1 MKTNNKTF
9 SQRIWFGIKSGWD
22 MPILPDHIIKLE
34 RENIYIKILRI
45 IGPLSIFIIIIG
57 LGKQFNPI
65 IYYINFM
72 VSFIYIIYK
81 NIIAYYAVKQWF
93 HYLITGKFIVRNSP
107 LDLFVSLLK
116 GSVAGIKTVGK
127 FTIGTGMTYALCHEL
142 DDLLVKDGKAPYF
155 VPRLRTTIQQ
165 VGLENSIKTFL
176 TSIGI
181 TDMAKP
187 ESVTSFH
194 DKFRELNDNDKTEF
208 ESNTG
213 VSYNDGLKMLDYIEK
228 NSTVNNIVIESPLES
243 SELTSTLIQNQV
255 IELLNYN
262 LLLHFVMIY
271 LIIMCI
277 FIFTVKLITDNNISI
292 EFIKTLP
299 LGKYIYIIINKILSV

>member
-1 MKTNNKTF
+1 MKTNNKTIF
-9 SQRIWFGIKSGWD
+9 QRFKYSIKSGWE
-22 MPILPDHIIKLE
+22 MPILPNHIIELDK
-34 RENIYIKILRI
+34 NIYIRMLKIT
-45 IGPLSIFIIIIG
+45 GPLTIFISISGLSIQLNNII
-57 LGKQFNPI
+57 F
-65 IYYINFM
+65 YINFM
-72 VSFIYIIYK
+72 ISLLYIFYK
-81 NIIAYYAVKQWF
+81 YIIAYYAVKQWF
-93 HYLITGKFIVRNSP
+93 HSLLTGKFIVRNSP
-107 LDLFVSLLK
+107 IDIFSTMIRC
-116 GSVAGIKTVGK
+116 SIAGIKSVGK
-127 FTIGTGMTYALCHEL
+127 VSIGTGMTYALCHEL

>member
-1 MKTNNKTF
+1 MITNKKTIF
-9 SQRIWFGIKSGWD
+9 QRFKYGIKSGWE
-22 MPILPDHIIKLE
+22 MPILPNHIIELDK
-34 RENIYIKILRI
+34 NIYIRMLKIT
-45 IGPLSIFIIIIG
+45 GPLTIFISISGLSIQLNNII
-57 LGKQFNPI
+57 F
-65 IYYINFM
+65 YINFM
-72 VSFIYIIYK
+72 ISLLYIFYK
-81 NIIAYYAVKQWF
+81 YIIAYYAVKQWF
-93 HYLITGKFIVRNSP
+93 HYLFTGKFIVRNSP
-107 LDLFVSLLK
+107 LDLFSTMIRC
-116 GSVAGIKTVGK
+116 SIAGIKSVGK
-127 FTIGTGMTYALCHEL
+127 VSFGTGMTYALCHEL

>member
-1 MKTNNKTF
+1 MITNKKTIF
-9 SQRIWFGIKSGWD
+9 QRFKYGIKSGWE
-22 MPILPDHIIKLE
+22 MPILPNHIIELDK
-34 RENIYIKILRI
+34 NIYIRMLKIT
-45 IGPLSIFIIIIG
+45 GPLTIFISISGLSIQLNNII
-57 LGKQFNPI
+57 F
-65 IYYINFM
+65 
-72 VSFIYIIYK
+72 YIIFMISLLYIFYK
-81 NIIAYYAVKQWF
+81 YIIAYYAVKQWF
-93 HYLITGKFIVRNSP
+93 HSLLTGKFIVRNSP
-107 LDLFVSLLK
+107 IDIFSTMIRC
-116 GSVAGIKTVGK
+116 SIAGIKSVGK
-127 FTIGTGMTYALCHEL
+127 VSIGTGMTYALCHEL

>member
-1 MKTNNKTF
+1 MITNKKTIF
-9 SQRIWFGIKSGWD
+9 QRFKYGIKSGWE
-22 MPILPDHIIKLE
+22 MPILPNHIIELDK
-34 RENIYIKILRI
+34 NIYIRMLKIT
-45 IGPLSIFIIIIG
+45 GPLTIFISISGLSIQLNNII
-57 LGKQFNPI
+57 F
-65 IYYINFM
+65 
-72 VSFIYIIYK
+72 YIIFMISLLYIFYK
-81 NIIAYYAVKQWF
+81 YIIAYYAVKQWF
-93 HYLITGKFIVRNSP
+93 HYLFTGKFIVRNSP
-107 LDLFVSLLK
+107 LDLFSTMIRC
-116 GSVAGIKTVGK
+116 SIAGIKSVGK
-127 FTIGTGMTYALCHEL
+127 VSFGTGMTYALCHEL